1 MEELTAAEAA
11 AYLGITREAVDLAAR
26 EGRLPAAEG
35 EGPRRFSVEA
45 VEAFHQLKQAQL
57 TAALARTGETPVS
70 VARRVRKRL
79 HSSTET
85 GMPRP
90 FATKL
95 ASMPVDWR
103 TLFSKAELAAACTT
117 DGCRWCE
124 AGKFAAFLGLR
135 PVEFSPALRELFGA
149 DPCQACRPALLK
161 PYMAAL
167 AARVR
172 AGDRRPPGPP
182 PRASE
187 AERQAALEWVRERAV
202 TAAAPVVQDDDGRE
216 WVARRLRQTREKLK
230 AARRSGDREY
240 QAQLMRT
247 LQSLTAD
254 AAAVDG
260 RVAAPR
266 GRKACGTPVGVRCE
280 CHTSDRRGQR

>member
-1 MEELTAAEAA
+1 MDELTAAEAA

-26 EGRLPAAEG
+26 EDRLPAAAKT
-35 EGPRRFSVEA
+35 GPRRFSAEA

-79 HSSTET
+79 HSDSET
-85 GMPRP
+85 GLPRP

-124 AGKFAAFLGLR
+124 ARKFANFLGLR

-149 DPCQACRPALLK
+149 DPCQACRPALLG

-167 AARVR
+167 AARVH

-182 PRASE
+182 PRATE

-202 TAAAPVVQDDDGRE
+202 TAAAPVVQDDGRE

-260 RVAAPR
+260 GASAAPR